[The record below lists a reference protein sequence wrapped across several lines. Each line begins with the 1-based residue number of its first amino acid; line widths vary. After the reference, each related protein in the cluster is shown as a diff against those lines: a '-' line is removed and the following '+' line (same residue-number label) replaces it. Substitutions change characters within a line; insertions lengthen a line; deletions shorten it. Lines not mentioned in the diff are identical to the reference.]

1 MIAAKES
8 SFFNL
13 LTNAQ
18 QQAVNLAKSSRIA
31 GLVTPKYEGQCIS
44 NLPDTFS
51 KLLGVHAARPL
62 SGSRFYEFAS
72 RTSVENVVFL
82 LLDGFGFNSI
92 LQANEKF
99 GLPAVQKIVDE
110 QQEEESFVTPL
121 TSVFP
126 STTSTATTSLH
137 MGLTPQE
144 HGIIGYTMYMSELG
158 AIVQML
164 DMGPVFSRKSLFE
177 LNFDPATVVGRKT
190 IHEKFAE
197 AGIPANLYISKYIVG
212 SGLSQITNRGA
223 NIFPTLSFSDLL
235 VGVRKN
241 LEAARPAFHF
251 AYHASPDTIAHARS
265 PFSEEYAAEVDSI
278 FYLINRELR
287 ENLDPQIGKRT
298 LLLISADHGL
308 AHVQSKELIDV
319 AREPELLKLL
329 KVPPTGDSR
338 CVILYAKSED
348 KIPRVREYFERKF
361 SNKFHILD
369 SRDALKQG
377 LFGIG
382 ESKEEIYDR
391 IGDLIAVPMVDCAV
405 DNSNVQTR
413 NEYVPGRHGGLSP
426 NEMIVPLIAIWLSG

>member
-144 HGIIGYTMYMSELG
+144 HGIIGYTMYM
-158 AIVQML
+158 
-164 DMGPVFSRKSLFE
+164 
-177 LNFDPATVVGRKT
+177 
-190 IHEKFAE
+190 
-197 AGIPANLYISKYIVG
+197 
-212 SGLSQITNRGA
+212 
-223 NIFPTLSFSDLL
+223 
-235 VGVRKN
+235 
-241 LEAARPAFHF
+241 
-251 AYHASPDTIAHARS
+251 
-265 PFSEEYAAEVDSI
+265 
-278 FYLINRELR
+278 
-287 ENLDPQIGKRT
+287 
-298 LLLISADHGL
+298 
-308 AHVQSKELIDV
+308 
-319 AREPELLKLL
+319 
-329 KVPPTGDSR
+329 
-338 CVILYAKSED
+338 
-348 KIPRVREYFERKF
+348 
-361 SNKFHILD
+361 
-369 SRDALKQG
+369 
-377 LFGIG
+377 
-382 ESKEEIYDR
+382 
-391 IGDLIAVPMVDCAV
+391 
-405 DNSNVQTR
+405 
-413 NEYVPGRHGGLSP
+413 
-426 NEMIVPLIAIWLSG
+426 